1 LPEKVKD
8 IRLRP
13 SEEVASLVDQMRSAG
28 GFMGRHLAEVAR
40 IYTDMLDDPRCT
52 KFLSFPAAVVAT
64 GTRGVIADMIREGM
78 VDVVVTASGTLYHD
92 LARSWGDYYHGSFD
106 MDDVKVKKEGFHRL
120 GNVLVPLEA
129 YGPAI
134 EGRLQPWL
142 EQRYQGGARSMTT
155 EELSAGLGEL
165 GDDRSILRCA
175 KEKGVPVFVPG
186 PMDGAVGSQVWLF
199 ANRRSDFRIDVIG
212 DEKRLADIT
221 FDNCVTDYGI
231 TPEELVGDDYVPTQA
246 LARRL
251 RDAGVG
257 GFTVP
262 SAALPGTDNLILFG
276 SRVAHPYLALPS
288 TPDECPTG
296 HLTDG
301 ARPAHEV
308 MSLVRFKGSPHAALD
323 TWNATG
329 TYEKLDDPLADR
341 W

>member
-1 LPEKVKD
+1 MPEKVKD

-78 VDVVVTASGTLYHD
+78 VDVVVTASGTLDHD

-221 FDNCVTDYGI
+221 FDSKKSGA
-231 TPEELVGDDYVPTQA
+231 LV
-246 LARRL
+246 
-251 RDAGVG
+251 VG
-257 GFTVP
+257 GGI
-262 SAALPGTDNLILFG
+262 SKHHLIWW
-276 SRVAHPYLALPS
+276 SQ
-288 TPDECPTG
+288 
-296 HLTDG
+296 
-301 ARPAHEV
+301 
-308 MSLVRFKGSPHAALD
+308 FKGGLDYACYITTATEYDGSLSGAQVKEAVSWGKVRPRAKKATLIADATAVLPLVATYAL
-323 TWNATG
+323 TRR
-329 TYEKLDDPLADR
+329 KPR
-341 W
+341 R